1 MHENNQECEEIRL
14 IYIYIQECEEIRLIY
29 IFIYILFDLVIIDQK

>member
-14 IYIYIQECEEIRLIY
+14 IYIFIY
-29 IFIYILFDLVIIDQK
+29 IYIYILFELVIIDQK